1 MLSFSTADP
10 DHPYSTI
17 NRRVEFFGDLLTSFA
32 GAGLLLNVPEN
43 EKFWYSILYCFIPTE
58 IFRKLA
64 YYMFVSPC
72 FIHDKSKTSDRA
84 SCCYDGCT
92 CCAEKLGYIFS
103 LIWMSF
109 CIYVGLRGISY
120 FGLRGYIGSGDA
132 DPLDFIVGVLT
143 IVEGWLIWFV
153 EIFLFD
159 FNPLPQSCV
168 WFSFVNRAI
177 DSISGTTGGFF
188 VYRIGRW
195 HLERSRVH
203 AIIRKQIELRG
214 ADKFFLPEEHEKDKM
229 NVSVETEETTEDA
242 DNLEPA
248 TSTEASIVSDEFKEM
263 TTEDA
268 DEPELTN
275 GAVPTIVGPLSDEP
289 GEAATQD
296 ADKPKP
302 TTSTE
307 ASIVSDEF
315 KEMTT
320 EDADEPE
327 LTNGAV
333 PTIVGPLSDEPGEA
347 VASPMFEPS
356 CLIAI
361 DEPGASK
368 IYAHKRRTMSELA
381 DMEAPD
387 APSHCDDAL
396 AKLETEEAAVS
407 ASAVSRYHRAFAS
420 ASSAPAASA
429 AAAFSITAATASNLA
444 ASSATKQAPEDEEE
458 HRATAAASA
467 LAAEQAPEGEEEHN
481 GTGSRPMGQGDIVLG
496 GVHGSSSAKVAQA
509 EASSS
514 IGRHQSASKPAPGV
528 SSQDA
533 SCPVPAC
540 IAQRK

>member
-289 GEAATQD
+289 GEA
-296 ADKPKP
+296 
-302 TTSTE
+302 
-307 ASIVSDEF
+307 
-315 KEMTT
+315 
-320 EDADEPE
+320 
-327 LTNGAV
+327 
-333 PTIVGPLSDEPGEA
+333 